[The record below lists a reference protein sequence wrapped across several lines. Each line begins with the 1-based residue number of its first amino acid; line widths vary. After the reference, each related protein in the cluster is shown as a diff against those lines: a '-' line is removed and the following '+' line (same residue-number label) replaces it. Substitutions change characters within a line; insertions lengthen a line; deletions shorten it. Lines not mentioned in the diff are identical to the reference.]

1 MFKTLLIVNLS
12 FWCRSQ
18 MLFYMQYNTIQ
29 KIGVSIKKKKKKKK
43 KINSCSMHLI
53 AQKWH

>member
-12 FWCRSQ
+12 FWCSSQ
-18 MLFYMQYNTIQ
+18 MLFYIQYNTVQ
-29 KIGVSIKKKKKKKK
+29 KFGVSIIIFLINWN
-43 KINSCSMHLI
+43 INSCSMHLI